1 VKRRADGKE
10 LKRKKKKKKKRR
22 REKEKKK
29 KEKIEALFEP
39 PE

>member
-1 VKRRADGKE
+1 MKRRADGKE